1 MKNWKNKFLSLIDN
15 GANQAKGLVEDFN
28 EVVNSFDWGAQID
41 YLKERRD
48 ALMKKS
54 NELLKDFNELMK
66 QVKDSLT
73 DFTVTVPFDESI
85 GEKLSYG
92 IEDNK
97 LKVEVTYE
105 DETSSRSNKTV
116 VLIPKNCDLEKISYK
131 TNSTLKTATITIPKV
146 VIVDA
151 PKEEATP
158 TEKPKKKTVR
168 KKPIPKAEIN
178 TEAEEKA
185 ADEPMTHISSKLVQK
200 IQQNAEKARMLH
212 RGANGRF
219 VRRTVEQ
226 ASED

>member
-1 MKNWKNKFLSLIDN
+1 MKNWKNTFLSLIDS
-15 GANQAKGLVEDFN
+15 GAEQAKGLVESFN
-28 EVVNSFDWGAQID
+28 DVVNSFDWDAQID
-41 YLKERRD
+41 YLKERRK
-48 ALMKKS
+48 AIVEKS
-54 NELLKDFNELMK
+54 NELFKDFTELLK

-73 DFTVTVPFDESI
+73 DFSVTVPFDESL
-85 GEKLSYG
+85 GEKLSYEIVG
-92 IEDNK
+92 NK
-97 LKVEVTYE
+97 LVVEVTYS
-105 DETSSRSNKTV
+105 DETTDRSNKTSV
-116 VLIPKNCDLEKISYK
+116 VIPSNCDLEKISH
-131 TNSTLKTATITIPKV
+131 TVNTTLKTATITIPKV